1 MVMKRNKKVGLCMA
15 YKGTNYGQLLQAYAT
30 QKIIEDFGFR
40 TEIIEFKS
48 GAKKELLPYYATF
61 HVAMKKIFHKFRLNK
76 RKQNELDEIHKIN
89 VNERQRVAEDFR
101 KRNMHDF
108 VKCDGIDQLKE
119 KSTEYFAVVVGS
131 DQVWL
136 PDISVTNFFTL
147 RFAAPDVVRISYA
160 TSMGVQSYP
169 NYAKKPAAE
178 FWKKID
184 YLSVREEQAKNVI
197 QSICNVPVEVV
208 ADPTY
213 LFTTEQWM
221 EMIPSEKVI
230 EDKYILCYFL
240 GGDIDIKNYAKKFS
254 KEKKIRLVSIMS
266 DESES
271 DDTTYADEVLYGK
284 TPEEFINLIRNAEY
298 ILTDSFHGVAFSVIN
313 QKQFYVFYRKRIDTK
328 ESRNSRID
336 NIVRIW
342 GLQNRLINNPKSA
355 EIGDSRIDYTKVNEK
370 RMDFRENSLKFL
382 ANALNVEEKQYAK
395 DIV

>member
-1 MVMKRNKKVGLCMA
+1 
-15 YKGTNYGQLLQAYAT
+15 
-30 QKIIEDFGFR
+30 
-40 TEIIEFKS
+40 
-48 GAKKELLPYYATF
+48 
-61 HVAMKKIFHKFRLNK
+61 
-76 RKQNELDEIHKIN
+76 
-89 VNERQRVAEDFR
+89 
-101 KRNMHDF
+101 
-108 VKCDGIDQLKE
+108 
-119 KSTEYFAVVVGS
+119 
-131 DQVWL
+131 
-136 PDISVTNFFTL
+136 
-147 RFAAPDVVRISYA
+147 
-160 TSMGVQSYP
+160 MGVQSYP

-271 DDTTYADEVLYGK
+271 DDTTYADQVLYGK

-355 EIGDSRIDYTKVNEK
+355 EIGDSRIHYTKVNEK